1 MYRFTQFGDYYAARK
16 RTWVEMQREFDLYFK
31 PWHFRKISDIRR
43 LDVAALQARLKQKR
57 GLYNANHAIRL
68 LSSMFNRATEWGW
81 KGQNPASHVRLFKE
95 TKRERFLLPEE
106 VSAFLTAVNKEEN
119 EAMRDFI
126 YVSLLTGGRR
136 GNVQAMSWPQL
147 DFSLKIWTISAA
159 NAKGEETITI
169 PLLPNVVEILER
181 RKKTATGE
189 WVFPGSGRSGHLVE
203 PKTAWKRILKAA
215 GLSDLRLHDLRR
227 TLASWQAINGSS
239 LVVIGKSL
247 GHKNTSSTQIY
258 ARLTNSAVRESMEK
272 ATSALFLA
280 GTAKLAD

>member
-1 MYRFTQFGDYYAARK
+1 M
-16 RTWVEMQREFDLYFK
+16 V
-31 PWHFRKISDIRR
+31 
-43 LDVAALQARLKQKR
+43 ALQTRLKQKR
-57 GLYNANHAIRL
+57 GLYTANHAVRL
-68 LSSMFNRATEWGW
+68 LSSMFNRAAEWGW
-81 KGQNPASHVRLFKE
+81 KGPNPTAHVPMFKE

-106 VSAFLTAVNKEEN
+106 MSAFFTAVNN
-119 EAMRDFI
+119 EGNETIRDFI

-159 NAKGEETITI
+159 NAKGEESITI
-169 PLLPNVVEILER
+169 PLLPEIVEILER
-181 RKKTATGE
+181 RMKTATGE
-189 WVFPGSGRSGHLVE
+189 WVFPGVGRSGHLVE

-227 TLASWQAINGSS
+227 TLASYQAIGGSS

-258 ARLTNSAVRESMEK
+258 ARLTNSAVRESMDK
-272 ATSALFLA
+272 AMSALFLA
-280 GTAKLAD
+280 GTSTPTE